1 MPDITKSPLCWPPAW
16 PRTQK
21 AERTRARFGRRNSNG
36 WGNESLTIAQAT
48 RRVTEELGRFT
59 KVGRTYRVD
68 PDSIIVSTNLRLRLD
83 GLPRSNQPEPTDPG
97 VAVYFELDGKQQC
110 VPCDS
115 FDRVADNLA
124 AVAGTLDALRKIER
138 YGSQMF
144 QAAFTGFDA
153 LPAPDQIIG
162 RSWRDVLDY
171 YGDDLAQAEKQYKR
185 KRGPAHPDHG
195 GSADQLNELQ
205 EAIAQARQAL
215 GD

>member
-1 MPDITKSPLCWPPAW
+1 MSEITKSLLCWPAGW
-16 PRTQK
+16 PRTP
-21 AERTRARFGRRNSNG
+21 ARERTRARFGSRNSRG

-48 RRVTEELGRFT
+48 RRVTEELERFT
-59 KVGRTYRVD
+59 KVGRTFRVKS
-68 PDSIIVSTNLRLRLD
+68 DSVIISTDLKLRLD
-83 GLPRSNQPEPTDPG
+83 GLPRSAQPEPEDPG

-110 VPCDS
+110 VPCDT

-124 AVAGTLDALRKIER
+124 AVAGTLDALRRIER

-153 LPAPDQIIG
+153 LPSPDHVVG

-171 YGDDLAQAEKQYKR
+171 YGNDLKEAEKQYKR

-195 GSADQLNELQ
+195 GTAEQLHELQ
-205 EAIAQARQAL
+205 EAIEQARQAL
-215 GD
+215 R